1 MLKHT
6 LFLRRLIYQA
16 PFDDSGSA
24 GGFDGGDGGQTAASP
39 SPAPAPAAAPAPCG
53 PASMLDAISQGLDS
67 GGTTAPAPAPASG
80 QPRDEAGRFTFKDS
94 AGNAVDAHGALAPD
108 QAAALAAQAAAAAPK
123 LGPDGKP
130 LPAAEEDI
138 TQMPE
143 GLGGKAQ
150 ERFQKLANTNKELS
164 AKLDEVLPGVQ
175 AMQSIWTENQ
185 VKPEQF
191 KQAMSVV
198 GMINRGDLAGAQ
210 RVLMEQ
216 LQQISLMTGQPMH
229 VDPLAEFPE
238 LRQRVN
244 SLLISEEDAIQ
255 LARANRTQTLQQQ
268 QQQRQTQLAQQQQAQ
283 AQQEQQFTQI
293 KVQATNDVDAFCK
306 QMQASDLDYSAI
318 EAKLLPVL
326 PQILE
331 GVPPARWADV
341 VKTQYKLIKDV
352 AGSRGGAPAGGQ
364 PLRATGQ
371 ASPSAA
377 PKTMLQAMFPN
388 G

>member
-1 MLKHT
+1 MFKRNI
-6 LFLRRLIYQA
+6 FLRHLPYQA

-24 GGFDGGDGGQTAASP
+24 GGFDGGDGGQAIASP
-39 SPAPAPAAAPAPCG
+39 SPAPAPVAAPAPAG
-53 PASMLDAISQGLDS
+53 PASMLDAITQGLET
-67 GGTTAPAPAPASG
+67 GGAPAPAPASG

-108 QAAALAAQAAAAAPK
+108 QAAALAAQAAAAPK
-123 LGPDGKP
+123 LGADGKP

-175 AMQSIWTENQ
+175 AMQTIWQENQ

-191 KQAMSVV
+191 EQAMTVV
-198 GMINRGDLAGAQ
+198 GMINRGDLDGAQ
-210 RVLMEQ
+210 RVLMDQ
-216 LQQISLMTGQPMH
+216 LQQISLMTGQPLH

-268 QQQRQTQLAQQQQAQ
+268 NQQRQTQLAQQEQQAQ
-283 AQQEQQFTQI
+283 QVRIE
-293 KVQATNDVDAFCK
+293 ATNAVDAFCK

-326 PQILE
+326 PQILD

-352 AGSRGGAPAGGQ
+352 AGSRGGAPTGGQ

-377 PKTMLQAMFPN
+377 PKTMMQAMFPN